1 MPPFYRILEICLYSV
16 LNFLPF
22 LLLALYPFWER
33 LRFSKA
39 VTMLMIGLLGVFQIC
54 MGSLAAF
61 MPGVGKGM
69 LSIISTVLYALF
81 YFAAVDA
88 SFGPTLFTLLMLS
101 NIANMVVTIS
111 KCMEGVFFGREMAR
125 QPYRWTYSVC
135 ILAVGL
141 LVAVPLFLYF
151 RKYYVD
157 KVNARI
163 STFAWN
169 YLWLIPST
177 FYLLWFWYSYGS
189 EKTAL
194 EIALEPSS
202 AVFIF
207 CINMGAFLVYHTSV
221 RLVDEQEQNR
231 VLAEK
236 NHQLEIQNI
245 QFGNLNRQ
253 IAATR
258 QARHDL
264 RHHVAVMDG
273 YLAAGEYDKL
283 REYLQGYKKSLP
295 GDDAVLYCE
304 HDAVNILLLYF
315 GQQAREKQVGFSVS
329 ASIPRQVGIPD
340 SALSV
345 LMGNLLENALEAC
358 VEAGDEPPRISVKV
372 KARADAV
379 FVRIEN
385 TCDQEVVPDEDGRYR
400 STKHE
405 GWGVGLESVKNI
417 VAQYEGMLEIES
429 GDGSFCVSALLNVP
443 EGG

>member
-22 LLLALYPFWER
+22 LLLALYLFWER

-39 VTMLMIGLLGVFQIC
+39 VTMLLIGLLCVFQIC
-54 MGSLAAF
+54 MGALAAF
-61 MPGVGKGM
+61 VPGVGKGT
-69 LSIISTVLYALF
+69 LSIISTALYALF

-88 SFGPTLFTLLMLS
+88 SFGTTLFTLLMLS
-101 NIANMVVTIS
+101 NIANMVVTTS
-111 KCMEGVFFGREMAR
+111 KCVEGIFFGREMAM

-135 ILAVGL
+135 ILAVSL
-141 LVAVPLFLYF
+141 LVSVFLFLYF
-151 RKYYVD
+151 RNYYVD
-157 KVNARI
+157 KVNAQI
-163 STFAWN
+163 DTFAWN

-177 FYLLWFWYSYGS
+177 FYLLWFWHCYGS

-202 AVFIF
+202 AIFIL
-207 CINMGAFLVYHTSV
+207 CINMGAFLVYHTCV
-221 RLVDEQEQNR
+221 RLIDEQEQNSA
-231 VLAEK
+231 LAEQ

-245 QFGNLNRQ
+245 QYGNLNRQ

-315 GQQAREKQVGFSVS
+315 GQQARERQVEFSVS
-329 ASIPRQVGIPD
+329 ASIPKQVGIPD

-358 VEAGDEPPRISVKV
+358 VEVGNEPPRISVKV

-385 TCDQEVVPDEDGRYR
+385 TCDREVVPDEDGRYR

-429 GDGSFCVSALLNVP
+429 GEGSFCVSALLNVP
-443 EGG
+443 GGG